1 MPLAES
7 ERPRVRI
14 QAECRRRGKRIFVMN
29 CVELLK
35 GGQVDDELVLA
46 LGGAHARALLAT
58 DALET
63 HGYWLRVWAARG
75 LMWEWDDL
83 ATEAICSALSDD
95 AWRVREMACKVIRRN
110 QLGDA
115 LPVVVPLMSDPST
128 RVQAAA
134 RGAVQRLIAAGA

>member
-1 MPLAES
+1 
-7 ERPRVRI
+7 
-14 QAECRRRGKRIFVMN
+14 
-29 CVELLK
+29 LK
-35 GGQVDDELVLA
+35 GGEVDDEFVHA
-46 LGGAHARALLAT
+46 LGGAHAQALIVA
-58 DALET
+58 DELET

-115 LPVVVPLMSDPST
+115 LPTVVPLMSDPSP

-134 RGAVQRLIAAGA
+134 RGAVERLTAARA